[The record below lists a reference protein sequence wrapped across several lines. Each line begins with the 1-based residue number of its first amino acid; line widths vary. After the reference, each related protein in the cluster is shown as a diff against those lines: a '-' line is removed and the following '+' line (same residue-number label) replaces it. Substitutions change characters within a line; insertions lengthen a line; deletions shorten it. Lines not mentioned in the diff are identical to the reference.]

1 MLTRTLCPVVVAAT
15 MMAPHVSHFEG
26 TRRVIEHIE
35 RHVCPT
41 ITSDQLLGGEPFRFA
56 ADIGASRP

>member
-15 MMAPHVSHFEG
+15 MMAPHVEG
-26 TRRVIEHIE
+26 TRRVIEYIE

>member
-1 MLTRTLCPVVVAAT
+1 MRDMTDSMYNPAAW
-15 MMAPHVSHFEG
+15 PFVSHVEG